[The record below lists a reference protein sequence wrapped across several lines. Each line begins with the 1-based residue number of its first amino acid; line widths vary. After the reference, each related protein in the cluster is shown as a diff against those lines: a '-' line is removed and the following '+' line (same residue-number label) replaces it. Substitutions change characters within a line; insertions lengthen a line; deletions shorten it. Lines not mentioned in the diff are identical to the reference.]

1 MAFDRRAL
9 LQKPMADPVRLQ
21 KSLQKFGI
29 PRPLRDRIV
38 VSTKNVLAPG
48 EEAKRQQRIAEVAK
62 PRSTDIEALKINGSG
77 ILDSEKLPEAQVA
90 TAAMNALYKRLGE
103 AGRIQ
108 KPEGHRKSAFLVR
121 LASNEEVLAIEDVR
135 KFVLSD
141 ELIGLASH
149 YFGQVPILSRMDF
162 WWSPPNDTKAE
173 SQLYHYDGE
182 DKSQL
187 KIIMNVVDVDENTG
201 PFTFLAAGVS
211 AKVGKSRRHSARLD
225 DDAVEETVGRDAVTR
240 LMGPAGT
247 VGAVDTSRCLHYGS
261 RGNSRDRLV
270 LMLQFTRFLAPKA
283 SLPNWDLNAMNVSP
297 DSLDETR
304 KMVLNMV

>member
-1 MAFDRRAL
+1 MGFDRRAL

-38 VSTKNVLAPG
+38 VSTKHVLAPG
-48 EEAKRQQRIAEVAK
+48 EEAKRQQWLTKVAK
-62 PRSTDIEALKINGSG
+62 PRSTDIEAFKINGSG
-77 ILDSEKLPEAQVA
+77 VLSNEHLPEAQVA
-90 TAAMNALYKRLGE
+90 TAAMGALYKQLGD
-103 AGRIQ
+103 AGRVQ
-108 KPEGHRKSAFLVR
+108 KPTDHRKAAFLVR
-121 LASNEEVLAIEDVR
+121 LASNEEVLGIEAVR
-135 KFVLSD
+135 EFVLSD

-162 WWSPPNDTKAE
+162 WWSPPNDSKAE
-173 SQLYHYDGE
+173 SQLYHFDGE

-187 KIIMNVVDVDENTG
+187 KIILNVADVDENTG
-201 PFTFLAAGVS
+201 PFTFLPAGAS

-225 DDAVEETVGRDAVTR
+225 DNAVEETVGREAVTR
-240 LMGPAGT
+240 LIGPAGT

-261 RGNSRDRLV
+261 RGNSRERLV

-283 SLPNWDLNAMNVSP
+283 SLPNWDLNAMNVKP
-297 DSLDETR
+297 DSLDEIR
-304 KMVLNMV
+304 KMVLNVV